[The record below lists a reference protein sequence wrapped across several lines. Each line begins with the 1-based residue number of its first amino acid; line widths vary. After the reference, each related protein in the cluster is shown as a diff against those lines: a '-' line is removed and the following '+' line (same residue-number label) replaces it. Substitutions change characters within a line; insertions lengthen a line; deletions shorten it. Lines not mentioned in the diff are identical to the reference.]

1 MAASKGVIGQLT
13 MAFSNEWAAKGV
25 QVNAIAP
32 GYIATEIPKPFGKM
46 SDEVMQYW
54 QEYLPV
60 DGESLKILK
69 VLLSSWLQT
78 PVIIWVA
85 QYSL

>member
-32 GYIATEIPKPFGKM
+32 GYIATEIPKPF
-46 SDEVMQYW
+46 
-54 QEYLPV
+54 L
-60 DGESLKILK
+60 
-69 VLLSSWLQT
+69 
-78 PVIIWVA
+78 
-85 QYSL
+85 